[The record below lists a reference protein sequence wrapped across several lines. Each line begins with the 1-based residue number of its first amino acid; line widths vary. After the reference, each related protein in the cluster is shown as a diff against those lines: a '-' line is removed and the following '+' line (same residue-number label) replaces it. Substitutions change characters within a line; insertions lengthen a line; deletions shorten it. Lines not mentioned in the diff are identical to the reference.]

1 MDRCLIVDLW
11 GAGGKAGVSY
21 PPHLGDII
29 LEYITFY
36 NYMKHIKIIK
46 ALRKQNIKKINVELS
61 VSQTF

>member
-11 GAGGKAGVSY
+11 GGARLGS
-21 PPHLGDII
+21 PTLPHLGDII

-36 NYMKHIKIIK
+36 NFMKHIKIIK
-46 ALRKQNIKKINVELS
+46 ALRKHMIKKINVELS